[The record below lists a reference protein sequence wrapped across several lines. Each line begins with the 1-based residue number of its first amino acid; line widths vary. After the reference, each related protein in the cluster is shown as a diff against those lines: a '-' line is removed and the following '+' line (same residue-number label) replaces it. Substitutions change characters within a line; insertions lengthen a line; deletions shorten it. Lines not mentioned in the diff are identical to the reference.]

1 MKNRKYGI
9 YLAAALVLIV
19 LFAGMFAWER
29 LSVGTGNEGAAKEP
43 NPTVSVESP
52 DTVQA
57 LKPETLPVSEERSKS
72 KSKEPS
78 AAEFSEQ
85 LKNVEAEESGSAHG
99 STSEPSAAHDNS
111 GVSGAESAANQ
122 NTDVP
127 EEPSFAAGVVPDV
140 PEEELHAVLSV
151 SCASL
156 VGNASLD
163 PEKAELVP
171 SDGVLFA
178 AAEVVFYPGETVFNL
193 LAREMRKNGIHMEFA
208 SFTAYKTAYVEGI
221 GNLYEFDAGEL
232 SGWMYRVNGVFP
244 NKGCSAYALSDG
256 DVVEWLYTC
265 DLGKDIGA
273 SETAMEE
280 QKGDE

>member
-1 MKNRKYGI
+1 M
-9 YLAAALVLIV
+9 
-19 LFAGMFAWER
+19 
-29 LSVGTGNEGAAKEP
+29 GT
-43 NPTVSVESP
+43 
-52 DTVQA
+52 
-57 LKPETLPVSEERSKS
+57 
-72 KSKEPS
+72 
-78 AAEFSEQ
+78 
-85 LKNVEAEESGSAHG
+85 EESGSAHG
-99 STSEPSAAHDNS
+99 NTSEPSAAHDNS

-127 EEPSFAAGVVPDV
+127 EEPSSAAGVVPDV
-140 PEEELHAVLSV
+140 PEEELHVVLSV

-244 NKGCSAYALSDG
+244 NKGCSAYTLSDG

>member
-29 LSVGTGNEGAAKEP
+29 LGVGTGNEGAAKEP

-57 LKPETLPVSEERSKS
+57 LKPETPPVSEALSESE
-72 KSKEPS
+72 SKEPS
-78 AAEFSEQ
+78 AAELSEQ
-85 LKNVEAEESGSAHG
+85 LENVETEEDGSALE
-99 STSEPSAAHDNS
+99 STAESPAARDNS

-122 NTDVP
+122 NTDMP
-127 EEPSFAAGVVPDV
+127 QESSSAAGVVPDV
-140 PEEELHAVLSV
+140 PEEIHAVLSV

-171 SDGVLFA
+171 PDGVLFA
-178 AAEVVFYPGETVFNL
+178 AAEVVFYPGESVFNL

-244 NKGCSAYALSDG
+244 NKGCSAYTLSDG

-273 SETAMEE
+273 SENAMEE